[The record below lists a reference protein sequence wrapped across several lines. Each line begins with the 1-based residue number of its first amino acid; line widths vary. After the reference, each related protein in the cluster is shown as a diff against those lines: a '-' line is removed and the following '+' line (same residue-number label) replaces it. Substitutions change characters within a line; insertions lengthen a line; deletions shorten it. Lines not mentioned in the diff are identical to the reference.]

1 MATLSSSTANDSQP
15 YPAELP
21 QIQEEYEDDHD
32 MLKKKYENMSF
43 DEMSQRMAE
52 SNRQISE
59 MLSSTTSASSA
70 HSLDDDFDV
79 DDDPTADQDGK
90 KWTALFA
97 RAASNGDVAK
107 VSEMLSDESTRQH
120 IDINARDNDGTPPLI
135 YAACFGKTEIA
146 RILLEAGAQ
155 IDVQDG
161 CKSPF
166 CCYNCSH
173 VPQILIAPSSWLV
186 SVDVGHE
193 QQP

>member
-1 MATLSSSTANDSQP
+1 MAATLSNNTSNETQA

-70 HSLDDDFDV
+70 HSLDEDFEV
-79 DDDPTADQDGK
+79 EEELDQDSK
-90 KWTALFA
+90 KWTTLFT

-107 VSEMLSDESTRQH
+107 VKEMLSDEGIRQH

-146 RILLEAGAQ
+146 KILIEAGAQ
-155 IDVQDG
+155 IDVQDS
-161 CKSPF
+161 CKCSPF
-166 CCYNCSH
+166 CYYNCSH
-173 VPQILIAPSSWLV
+173 VPQILITLSSWLV
-186 SVDVGHE
+186 CVDVGHE
-193 QQP
+193 